1 MELIERAGIIAGLQ
15 TAFNNVAA
23 GEGHCVFI
31 SGEAGIGK
39 TALVREFCR
48 QQRNDCTIYHGA
60 CDALFTP
67 RMLAPLYDI
76 IWQVKSNLLPS
87 SHTIS
92 DRSGL
97 FANFFQALSNKQGM
111 SLIVF
116 EDIHWADEATFDFIK
131 FFGRRIAQL
140 RCLFILTYRDDEVNS
155 RHPLRNVL
163 ADISSDVFSRIQL
176 MPLSRE
182 AVHTL
187 ANAKGFDAENVYNIS
202 GGNPF
207 YVNEILASY
216 SPGIP
221 ENIKDSILAVYE
233 RQEEGTKN
241 AWQLFSVV
249 PEGLDIE
256 CFSIIKAGW
265 DEGMDH
271 CFALNVII
279 IKNEK
284 IVFKH
289 ELYRRTIEASL
300 SPFKRIALNKKILEV
315 LLKTFQDDGLVEKI
329 VHYAKNADQNHLV
342 VEYAPIAAAQAASV
356 GSHIEASKLYLTAI
370 EYAQGADPD
379 KLVDLYEAYA
389 HECYLTNQFENA
401 ISYQEKAWAVWQDK
415 DERKQLGNSLRL
427 LSRFHAMAG
436 NGEEA
441 EKCGDQAIE
450 IFRSTP
456 SSKAK
461 AMAFSNKS
469 QLQMFSEDISECV
482 EWGKKAIAMAQEIND
497 QETLCH
503 ALANI
508 GSAQCRVQLSREEG
522 KKLLIESLGIGL
534 RNSFHEHAARAYSN
548 LIYNSLELK
557 DYNAS
562 KHFLQEGIIYCEESG
577 LDSFISYKLALKS
590 RMLLETGDWK
600 GAATIAENLLQ
611 NVSQPEAVR
620 IDCNVILAKIKLR
633 KGEPD
638 SLSLLQDAKNS
649 GFKMKEH
656 RRIIPVV
663 IALLEYEWLFSREV
677 IASDELKYCI
687 EIVQK
692 IDSIFLNN
700 SFVFWLRKA
709 RNLQVR
715 LPEVLQ
721 ADKIRKA
728 ASYWEEVGCPYEK
741 ALALAEGAEDLK
753 LEALLI
759 FQQLG
764 ADAVAERTKMEMRAA
779 GIKRI
784 PRGLRQSTKTNPA
797 QLTNREIDVLH
808 LLQKGIP
815 NRQIAGTLF
824 ISPKTAEHH
833 ISNILFKLDV
843 NSRLKAVDEA
853 IRLGILK

>member
-39 TALVREFCR
+39 TALVKEFCR
-48 QQRNDCTIYHGA
+48 QHREDCTIYHGA

-67 RMLAPLYDI
+67 RTLAPLYDI
-76 IWQVKSNLLPS
+76 IWQVKSDLLPS
-87 SHTIS
+87 GNTIS
-92 DRSGL
+92 DRSLL
-97 FANFFQALSNKQGM
+97 FANFFQALSNKQAM
-111 SLIVF
+111 SVIVF

-140 RCLFILTYRDDEVNS
+140 RCLFIVTYRDDELSS
-155 RHPLRNVL
+155 RQLLKNVL

-182 AVHTL
+182 AVHKL
-187 ANAKGFDAENVYNIS
+187 ANAKGFDADNVYDIS

-241 AWQLFSVV
+241 AWQLFSVI
-249 PEGLDIE
+249 PEGLE
-256 CFSIIKAGW
+256 LGSFATLKAGW

-279 IKNEK
+279 IKNER

-300 SPFKRIALNKKILEV
+300 SPFKRISLNKKILER
-315 LLKTFQDDGLVEKI
+315 LLKKFQDDGHVEKI
-329 VHYAKNADQNHLV
+329 VHYAKNAAENHLV

-356 GSHIEASKLYLTAI
+356 GSHIEASNLYITAI

-379 KLVDLYEAYA
+379 KLVALYEACA
-389 HECYLTNQFENA
+389 HECYLTNQFEKA
-401 ISYQEKAWAVWQDK
+401 ISYQERAWAIWQDK
-415 DERKQLGNSLRL
+415 DETEQLGNSLRL
-427 LSRFHAMAG
+427 LSRSHAMAG
-436 NGEEA
+436 NGEQA
-441 EKCGDQAIE
+441 EKYGDQAIE
-450 IFRSTP
+450 IFRSAP

-469 QLQMFSEDISECV
+469 QLKMFSVDIAECV
-482 EWGKKAIAMAQEIND
+482 AWGEEAIAISQEIND

-503 ALANI
+503 ALTNI
-508 GSAQCRVQLSREEG
+508 GSAQCRVQLLREEG
-522 KKLLIESLGIGL
+522 KKKLIESLSIAL

-557 DYNAS
+557 DYNAA

-590 RMLLETGDWK
+590 RMLLEIGDWK
-600 GAATIAENLLQ
+600 GAATIAHNLVQ
-611 NVSQPEAVR
+611 NESQPEIVR
-620 IDCNVILAKIKLR
+620 IDCNVILAKINLR
-633 KGEPD
+633 KGEPN
-638 SLSLLQDAKNS
+638 LLPLLQDARNRV
-649 GFKMKEH
+649 FKMREH
-656 RRIIPVV
+656 QRFIPVV
-663 IALLEYEWLFSREV
+663 IALLEYEWLYSREI
-677 IASDELKYCI
+677 IASDELKCCI
-687 EIVQK
+687 EILQK
-692 IDSIFLNN
+692 IDSIFLND
-700 SFVFWLRKA
+700 SFAFWLRKA
-709 RNLQVR
+709 RNPQVR
-715 LPEVLQ
+715 NSEFVQ
-721 ADKIRKA
+721 ADKVRKA
-728 ASYWEEVGCPYEK
+728 AGYWDEVDCPYEK
-741 ALALAEGAEDLK
+741 ALALAEGAEHEK
-753 LEALLI
+753 LEALSI

-764 ADAVAERTKMEMRAA
+764 ADAVAEKTKMEMRAA
-779 GIKRI
+779 GIKKI
-784 PRGLRQSTKTNPA
+784 PRGLRQSTKVNPA

-808 LLQKGIP
+808 LLQKGIL
-815 NRQIAGTLF
+815 NKEIAGTLF

-843 NSRLKAVDEA
+843 NSRRKAVDEA